1 MTFTKILV
9 PHDFSDHSTRSVEVA
24 AELAGRYKASL
35 TLIYVHQPTLY
46 AAPDTFLLYPTE
58 DSPTLMAAFS
68 KHLDDAKVKA
78 VAGGAGTV
86 ETKVLTGMPV
96 NEIAKFAAD
105 GGYDL
110 IVMGTH
116 GRSGVAHALIGS
128 VAERVVRK
136 AHCPVLTVRLP
147 SKS

>member
-1 MTFTKILV
+1 MPFTKILV
-9 PHDFSDHSTRSVEVA
+9 PHDFSEHAMRSVEVA
-24 AELAGRYKASL
+24 ADLARRYEASM
-35 TLIYVHQPTLY
+35 TLAYVHQPTLY

-58 DSPTLMAAFS
+58 DAPHLAAAFH
-68 KHLDDAKVKA
+68 KHLEAAKEKA
-78 VAGGAGTV
+78 RAFGAQRVDTLLLTGV
-86 ETKVLTGMPV
+86 PVSEITKV
-96 NEIAKFAAD
+96 AD
-105 GGYDL
+105 SGRYDL

-147 SKS
+147 E